1 MASPQE
7 NMQAALDR
15 AAKFRAAGNLD
26 RAAVWEASAD
36 RYRRLIE
43 IQDRI
48 NQTKQNIE
56 AIKDKLEQSQKNNS
70 GKITSGP
77 NKGWYQTVTSRPS
90 STCPGGHEKVR
101 ITYMDGVETNAESLG
116 CLGGTKRGDNEE
128 QKENNTYTP
137 PKQTTA
143 TPPTPSP
150 APPPPPPVK
159 TAPIDTILFDDSTVP
174 IEIMT
179 DLIFEDIGGQEIIS
193 IVRNDTVNGQNISYQ
208 PIKNISL
215 IQQQYNP
222 NNIIALQDTSDKY
235 FNNFYIKLGKKIPV
249 VGNGINGNNVYLD
262 ITTGNILIDTINM
275 EQDEQVETEFLVGG
289 TIYEAEL

>member
-15 AAKFRAAGNLD
+15 AEKFRAAGNLE

-36 RYRRLIE
+36 RYRRIIDAQE
-43 IQDRI
+43 RI
-48 NQTKQNIE
+48 AKAKENIE
-56 AIKDKLEQSQKNNS
+56 AIKERIKESQQKSNE
-70 GKITSGP
+70 ITSGP
-77 NKGWYQTVTSRPS
+77 TKGKYSIVTSEPS
-90 STCPGGHEKVR
+90 ASCPSGFARVQIHFYNGVR
-101 ITYMDGVETNAESLG
+101 IGHDTLG
-116 CLGGTKRGDNEE
+116 CMEDTPRGDNGGTKERNSY
-128 QKENNTYTP
+128 NP
-137 PKQTTA
+137 PSETKA
-143 TPPTPSP
+143 TPPTPP
-150 APPPPPPVK
+150 PPPPPPPPVK
-159 TAPIDTILFDDSTVP
+159 TAPIDTVLFDDSAVP

-235 FNNFYIKLGKKIPV
+235 FNNFYIKLGKKIPT
-249 VGNGINGNNVYLD
+249 VGNGLNGNNVYLD
-262 ITTGNILIDTINM
+262 LITGNILIDTINM
-275 EQDEQVETEFLVGG
+275 ESDEQVETEFLVGG